1 MFGRG
6 YNGINSCIGNF
17 GFMHNGLG
25 MVVMILAILLIS
37 VAIILLLTKYKR
49 NRAEDGAMEELKLR
63 LVKGEIS
70 EDEYINRKK
79 LIER

>member
-6 YNGINSCIGNF
+6 YNGINSCFGNF
-17 GFMHNGLG
+17 GLMHNGLG
-25 MVVMILAILLIS
+25 MVVMFLALFVIS
-37 VAIILLLTKYKR
+37 VAIILLITRYKR
-49 NRAEDGAMEELKLR
+49 NRAEDSAMEELKLR